1 MLEIITSP
9 DSLQHTDRGTLIANS
24 LEMDKVNYLP
34 HSLTCSEAL
43 AV

>member
-9 DSLQHTDRGTLIANS
+9 DSLQNTDRGTLIANS